1 MGSSQHRRQCGC
13 IGIHMAVQCPRQV
26 EVETEPASA
35 SSNRHDVGSRGVV
48 VDRLRDPVNRLRGGH
63 FQTR

>member
-1 MGSSQHRRQCGC
+1 MGSSQNRRQCGC
-13 IGIHMAVQCPRQV
+13 IGIHLAGQSPRQV

-35 SSNRHDVGSRGVV
+35 STNRHDVGSRGVV
-48 VDRLRDPVNRLRGGH
+48 ADRLRDLVNRLRGGH